1 MKKALLFFAGVAIV
15 ASLSSCK
22 KSYTCKCTV
31 SGGGVSITTE
41 SAEFKATKK
50 DAEDSC
56 SATASAG
63 GSSTTCEAVK
73 K

>member
-1 MKKALLFFAGVAIV
+1 MHCLD
-15 ASLSSCK
+15 
-22 KSYTCKCTV
+22 
-31 SGGGVSITTE
+31 GGGVSITTE

-56 SATASAG
+56 SIASAG